1 MACKEV
7 LPVSKGLLKCLP
19 ALLAALLLTGCG
31 ELSTPELAG
40 RPAPVLGTADVAY
53 RECGARLGPLI

>member
-1 MACKEV
+1 M
-7 LPVSKGLLKCLP
+7 SKGLLKCLP

-40 RPAPVLGTADVAY
+40 RPAPVIGTADAAY

>member
-1 MACKEV
+1 M
-7 LPVSKGLLKCLP
+7 SKGLLKCLP

-40 RPAPVLGTADVAY
+40 QPAPVIGTADAAY
-53 RECGARLGPLI
+53 REYGACIGPDI